1 MSNNFML
8 NSSLNIQS
16 QDANYEASQGGS
28 AFFVTTGDGISGVV
42 MADPTLVPNFYN
54 GKPYA
59 YVSQGSGKTGV
70 FPFAEWTFRLAGV
83 YQLPWE
89 LSVGGFFRY
98 QQGYPQ
104 PLFGRVTDG
113 SLSGF
118 YGTSARNILLQPI
131 GELRYDNLATL
142 DLNVQ
147 KIVSIGSAGRF
158 TLSADFFNV
167 TNANTIVQ
175 RNRAT
180 TSSTFNAIQ
189 ENISPL
195 AVRLG
200 VRYSF

>member
-1 MSNNFML
+1 MQSTFGDEL
-8 NSSLNIQS
+8 FVQS
-16 QDANYEASQGGS
+16 QWHEQKETNGAAHRNFRSIQYSRYD
-28 AFFVTTGDGISGVV
+28 DGI
-42 MADPTLVPNFYN
+42 DPTLVPNFYN

-59 YVSQGSGKTGV
+59 YVSESSGKTGV

-89 LSVGGFFRY
+89 LSVGGFMRY

-104 PLFGRVTDG
+104 PLFGTVTDS
-113 SLSGF
+113 SLSGY
-118 YGTSARNILLQPI
+118 YGTSRRNILLQPI
-131 GELRYDNLATL
+131 GELRYDNLLTL
-142 DLNVQ
+142 DFNVQ
-147 KIVSIGSAGRF
+147 KIVTVGNAGRF

-167 TNANTIVQ
+167 TNANTIIQ

-180 TSSTFNAIQ
+180 TSTTFNSIQ
-189 ENISPL
+189 ENISPF